1 MAPRTPSGHAAEGA
15 THMSQVQPPI
25 SELTLAATPNAV
37 SWARRHTVDVL
48 QRWRFPAEGIEV
60 ARLLVS
66 ELTTNAIQHACP
78 DVPSGTAGTEP
89 AGLGT
94 VVLRLWPT
102 VSGVV
107 VSVSDS
113 NPRPPVPRASDE
125 SATGGRGLLLTEV
138 MSGRWG
144 YFHPREHP
152 GKIVWV
158 EVPTQP
164 RAETSE
170 PSAGGPET
178 SPLMMG
184 RVLTALRDL

>member
-1 MAPRTPSGHAAEGA
+1 
-15 THMSQVQPPI
+15 MSQVQPPI

-48 QRWRFPAEGIEV
+48 QRWRFPVESIEV

-66 ELTTNAIQHACP
+66 ELTTNAIQHACSDAP
-78 DVPSGTAGTEP
+78 FVSASTEP
-89 AGLGT
+89 AELGT

-102 VSGVV
+102 GSGVV

-113 NPRPPVPRASDE
+113 DPRPPRPRASDG

-138 MSGRWG
+138 MSSRWG
-144 YFHPREHP
+144 YFHPKEHR

-164 RAETSE
+164 RAGISE
-170 PSAGGPET
+170 PGAGGPET
-178 SPLMMG
+178 TPLMMG

>member
-1 MAPRTPSGHAAEGA
+1 MNH
-15 THMSQVQPPI
+15 VQPPI

-78 DVPSGTAGTEP
+78 DAPSSICTEP
-89 AGLGT
+89 AELGT

-102 VSGVV
+102 GSGVV
-107 VSVSDS
+107 VSVSDRD
-113 NPRPPVPRASDE
+113 PRPPVPRASDD

-138 MSGRWG
+138 MSSRWG
-144 YFHPREHP
+144 YFHPKEYP

-164 RAETSE
+164 RAEISE
-170 PSAGGPET
+170 PGAGGPET
-178 SPLMMG
+178 TPLMMG
-184 RVLTALRDL
+184 RVLTVLRDL